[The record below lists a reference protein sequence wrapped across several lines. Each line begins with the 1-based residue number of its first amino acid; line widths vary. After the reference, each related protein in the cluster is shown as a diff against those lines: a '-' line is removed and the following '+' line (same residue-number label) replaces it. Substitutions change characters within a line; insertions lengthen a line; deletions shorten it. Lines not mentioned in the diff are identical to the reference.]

1 MAVAGVAWILLV
13 IVLTALGSASLGLI
27 ILVVSGCL
35 IPLEAGIEAVK
46 AVARHRWAPFTG
58 VLAAILYLPGWALA
72 AGGGAVIALAG
83 ADADWS
89 TGLGGFGRFVTAVA
103 AWLVGH
109 WGLAPHP
116 APLRLAE
123 LWAEAN
129 VLMLALAGSLWLL
142 LLVANALEGVLWA
155 AAGRPVPETESLSV
169 NWAQHAKDMAAA
181 QLQPIPSDSW
191 LAENLDK
198 ARAFFRENPREARWW
213 LKRHAGHSLVRQL
226 GDVFGTE

>member
-35 IPLEAGIEAVK
+35 IPLEAGVEAVK

-58 VLAAILYLPGWALA
+58 VLAAILCLPGWALA
-72 AGGGAVIALAG
+72 AGGGAVLALAG
-83 ADADWS
+83 ADAGWS
-89 TGLGGFGRFVTAVA
+89 TGLGGFGRIVTAVA
-103 AWLVGH
+103 AWLVAH

-116 APLRLAE
+116 MPLRLAE

-129 VLMLALAGSLWLL
+129 VLVLALVAGLWLML
-142 LLVANALEGVLWA
+142 LLVNALEIGVRKVM
-155 AAGRPVPETESLSV
+155 GQPVPVTESLAT
-169 NWAQHAKDMAAA
+169 NWARHQKMMAAA
-181 QLQPIPSDSW
+181 QLQPIPSGSW
-191 LAENLDK
+191 IAENTEK
-198 ARAFFRENPREARWW
+198 AREWFRAHPREARHW
-213 LKRHAGHSLVRQL
+213 LKGHPRHPLAREL